1 MNQNTQ
7 TAEENLNPNES
18 LVLTVGETAKLLRLS
33 KTTVYDQ
40 IRQGTIPNIR
50 IGKRI
55 LIPRAALMR
64 KLDEGVRQQDKL
76 FDWKQEKPP
85 VDRT

>member
-1 MNQNTQ
+1 MNQSPQ
-7 TAEENLNPNES
+7 TEYQTLQKDSNDS

-40 IRQGTIPNIR
+40 IRQGSIPSIR

-64 KLDEGVRQQDKL
+64 KLEEVVGRDG
-76 FDWKQEKPP
+76 
-85 VDRT
+85 

>member
-1 MNQNTQ
+1 MTQSTQ
-7 TAEENLNPNES
+7 TAEDDLNPKVS

-55 LIPRAALMR
+55 LVPRAALMR
-64 KLDEGVRQQDKL
+64 KLDEGVSQHNVVL
-76 FDWKQEKPP
+76 
-85 VDRT
+85 

>member
-1 MNQNTQ
+1 MTQSTQ
-7 TAEENLNPNES
+7 TAEDDLNPKVS

-55 LIPRAALMR
+55 LVPRAALMR
-64 KLDEGVRQQDKL
+64 KLDEGVRQQDVVL
-76 FDWKQEKPP
+76 
-85 VDRT
+85 

>member
-1 MNQNTQ
+1 MSQDPKTEYQ
-7 TAEENLNPNES
+7 TVEKDSNDS
-18 LVLTVGETAKLLRLS
+18 LVLTAGETAKVLRLS

-40 IRQGTIPNIR
+40 IRQGSIPSIR

-64 KLDEGVRQQDKL
+64 KLEEVVGKDG
-76 FDWKQEKPP
+76 
-85 VDRT
+85 

>member
-1 MNQNTQ
+1 MSQSPQ
-7 TAEENLNPNES
+7 TEYQTVEKDSNDS
-18 LVLTVGETAKLLRLS
+18 LVLTAGETARLLRLS

-40 IRQGTIPNIR
+40 IRQGSIPSIR

-64 KLDEGVRQQDKL
+64 KLEEVVGRDG
-76 FDWKQEKPP
+76 
-85 VDRT
+85 

>member
-1 MNQNTQ
+1 MSQSPQ
-7 TAEENLNPNES
+7 TEYQTVEKDSNDS
-18 LVLTVGETAKLLRLS
+18 LVLTAGETAKVLRLS

-40 IRQGTIPNIR
+40 IRQGSIPSIR

-64 KLDEGVRQQDKL
+64 KLEEVVGKDG
-76 FDWKQEKPP
+76 
-85 VDRT
+85 

>member
-1 MNQNTQ
+1 MTQSTQ
-7 TAEENLNPNES
+7 TAQDNLNPNGV

-40 IRQGTIPNIR
+40 IRQGAIPNIR
-50 IGKRI
+50 MGKRI

-64 KLDEGVRQQDKL
+64 KLEQAVGKEG
-76 FDWKQEKPP
+76 
-85 VDRT
+85 

>member
-1 MNQNTQ
+1 MVQSTQ
-7 TAEENLNPNES
+7 TQDKAAPNET

-50 IGKRI
+50 MGKRI
-55 LIPRAALMR
+55 LVPRAALMR
-64 KLDEGVRQQDKL
+64 KLDEGVRQQDNVL
-76 FDWKQEKPP
+76 
-85 VDRT
+85 

>member
-1 MNQNTQ
+1 MIQSTQ
-7 TAEENLNPNES
+7 TAEDNLNPTES

-50 IGKRI
+50 LGKRI
-55 LIPRAALMR
+55 LVPRAALMR
-64 KLDEGVRQQDKL
+64 KLDEGVRQQSDVL
-76 FDWKQEKPP
+76 
-85 VDRT
+85 